1 MEALLLAK
9 APEGFNVVLWLAGRV
24 ISVKTEGDP
33 PLTPGT
39 VIPGNPRATGPL
51 IPVIVNP
58 ISGGILLEEVGV
70 MVACAEILL
79 GALGLVIGKDIE
91 GCDRM
96 RVLAELG
103 GDESVLEKSD
113 PVVEEGLL

>member
-1 MEALLLAK
+1 M
-9 APEGFNVVLWLAGRV
+9 APAGSNVVLWLAEGV
-24 ISVKTEGDP
+24 ISGKTEGDP

-39 VIPGNPRATGPL
+39 VTAGNPRAIGPL
-51 IPVIVNP
+51 IPFIVNP
-58 ISGGILLEEVGV
+58 ISGGRLLKEVGV

-79 GALGLVIGKDIE
+79 GAMGLVVGKDIE
-91 GCDRM
+91 GCDGM

-113 PVVEEGLL
+113 GVVEERLL